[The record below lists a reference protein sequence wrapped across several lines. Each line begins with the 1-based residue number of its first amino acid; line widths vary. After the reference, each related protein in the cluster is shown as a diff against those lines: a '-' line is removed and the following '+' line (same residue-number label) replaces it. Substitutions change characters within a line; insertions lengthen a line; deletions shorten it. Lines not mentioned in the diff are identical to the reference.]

1 MNILL
6 VIHIIVTVLM
16 IGIILLQKS
25 EGGGLG
31 SSSNSGSAFSARGAA
46 NLLTR
51 TTSIL
56 ATLFMALCIVMTIM
70 SHHAVTKDASIISE
84 ESK

>member
-6 VIHIIVTVLM
+6 VVHIIVTIFL

-31 SSSNSGSAFSARGAA
+31 SASNSGNAFSARGAA

-51 TTSIL
+51 TTAVL
-56 ATLFMALCIVMTIM
+56 ATIFMTLCIVMTMI
-70 SHHAVTKDASIISE
+70 SHHTVTKDATIITQD
-84 ESK
+84 SK

>member
-1 MNILL
+1 MRILL
-6 VIHIIVTVLM
+6 VIHVIVTILL

-31 SSSNSGSAFSARGAA
+31 STSSSGNAFSARGAA

-51 TTSIL
+51 ITAIL
-56 ATLFMALCIVMTIM
+56 ATIFMGLCVAMTII
-70 SHHAVTKDASIISE
+70 SHHTVNKDTSIID
-84 ESK
+84 KN